1 MKQIKLEKNELS
13 QLNNIKNA
21 KLSIVNE
28 FGKISI
34 IELQLSQRKN
44 NAEINFAKIEEAQVD
59 LAKNLEEKYGKG
71 TIDIDSGVFIPL
83 K

>member
-1 MKQIKLEKNELS
+1 M
-13 QLNNIKNA
+13 
-21 KLSIVNE
+21 
-28 FGKISI
+28 
-34 IELQLSQRKN
+34 
-44 NAEINFAKIEEAQVD
+44 NAETNFAKIEEAQVD

>member
-21 KLSIVNE
+21 RSSVINE

>member
-1 MKQIKLEKNELS
+1 MKKIKLEENELS

-21 KLSIVNE
+21 RSSIINE

-34 IELQLSQRKN
+34 IELQLSQRKM
-44 NAEINFAKIEEAQVD
+44 NAETNFAKIEEAQAD
-59 LAKNLEEKYGKG
+59 FAIKLEDKYGKG

>member
-1 MKQIKLEKNELS
+1 MKQIKLEKNELL

>member
-1 MKQIKLEKNELS
+1 MKQIKLEKNELL

-21 KLSIVNE
+21 RSSVINE

>member
-1 MKQIKLEKNELS
+1 MSQIILEENELL

-21 KLSIVNE
+21 RSSIINE

-34 IELQLSQRKN
+34 IELQLSQRKM
-44 NAEINFAKIEEAQVD
+44 NAETNFAKIEDAQAD
-59 LAKNLEEKYGKG
+59 LAKNLEDKYGKG
-71 TIDIDSGVFIPL
+71 TIDIDSGVFIPS